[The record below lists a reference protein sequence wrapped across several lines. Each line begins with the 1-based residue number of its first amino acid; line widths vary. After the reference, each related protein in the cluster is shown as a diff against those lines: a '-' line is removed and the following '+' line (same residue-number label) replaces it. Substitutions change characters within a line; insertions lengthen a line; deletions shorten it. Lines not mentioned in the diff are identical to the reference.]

1 MQDDIEYVTVEI
13 LRNKGKNVI
22 FSLFTN
28 LREVTHKYF
37 WIIQKFLLKNLK
49 GKRNKYFWLVIL
61 I

>member
-37 WIIQKFLLKNLK
+37 WII
-49 GKRNKYFWLVIL
+49 
-61 I
+61 